1 MLCIMTA
8 EGSDIVL
15 DQEAQLSRN
24 LISYDS
30 NQNEVAVYL
39 NDLFVS
45 FSVVFCYET
54 RSSLV
59 L

>member
-1 MLCIMTA
+1 MTA

-54 RSSLV
+54 RSAMV